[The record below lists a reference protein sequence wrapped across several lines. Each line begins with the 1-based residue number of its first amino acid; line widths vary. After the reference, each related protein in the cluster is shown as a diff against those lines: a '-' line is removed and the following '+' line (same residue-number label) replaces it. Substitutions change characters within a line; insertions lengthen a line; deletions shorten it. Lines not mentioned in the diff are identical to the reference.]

1 MPLHS
6 RDSIYVCDVDPE
18 EVHNYWFVH
27 AVRVTRQMGDPEE
40 VHHQKVCTCSKSHR
54 QNKYLLSC
62 SLCHSSEMQ

>member
-27 AVRVTRQMGDPEE
+27 AVRVKRQMRDPEE
-40 VHHQKVCTCSKSHR
+40 VHHQRFVHAVRVMTK
-54 QNKYLLSC
+54 
-62 SLCHSSEMQ
+62 